1 MVKIVHKKL
10 HEFGEIHLTC
20 PALHKL
26 LSQSFDECDDGVVAD
41 NTSLEK
47 LKAYEI
53 RPHYVPFIDLP
64 MVEERNINA
73 IINSRDR
80 VYLKAEEK
88 ALAFDDHMLGQLD
101 EISSSSSRSRL
112 SFDYRTRGELDLGLE
127 PLQKVVYKMKK
138 LQSEAQ
144 QMNVDRYKPV
154 KANIMPYCDYLL
166 GDNPR
171 PKPRRPI
178 PPPGPHWRT
187 DRKTYTPGSDD
198 GSANSYNHDSRSGGR
213 QGRVGGRRPVFRP

>member
-1 MVKIVHKKL
+1 M
-10 HEFGEIHLTC
+10 
-20 PALHKL
+20 
-26 LSQSFDECDDGVVAD
+26 
-41 NTSLEK
+41 
-47 LKAYEI
+47 KAYEI

-64 MVEERNINA
+64 VVEERNINA

-88 ALAFDDHMLGQLD
+88 ALAFDDHVLD
-101 EISSSSSRSRL
+101 EISSSSSTSRL
-112 SFDYRTRGELDLGLE
+112 SFDFRTRGELDLGLE
-127 PLQKVVYKMKK
+127 PLQKVVFKMKK

-144 QMNVDRYKPV
+144 QMTVDRYTPV

-166 GDNPR
+166 GDFPR

-198 GSANSYNHDSRSGGR
+198 GSANSYNRDSKSGGR
-213 QGRVGGRRPVFRP
+213 QGRTGGRKNSLQGRPVFRP